1 MHEQSINLLM
11 QGVRHNVSYTVKL
24 EGKLGLPFFT
34 EDQQYA
40 DDLLSATGQKDI
52 AWYVCQVLFKAKT

>member
-1 MHEQSINLLM
+1 M